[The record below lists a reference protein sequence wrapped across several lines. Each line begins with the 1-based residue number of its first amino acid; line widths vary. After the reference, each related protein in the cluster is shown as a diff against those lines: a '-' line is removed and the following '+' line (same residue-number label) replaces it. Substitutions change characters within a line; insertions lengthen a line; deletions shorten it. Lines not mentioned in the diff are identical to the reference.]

1 MLFSLYIKNY
11 ALIQELSVEFTPGLT
26 IITGETGAGKSI
38 LIGALNLVLGER
50 ASSDLVRSG
59 ATKAVIE
66 AVLKEV
72 HSKKINTL
80 LHAAEIETTSELIL
94 RRELSSSGQSRC
106 FINDTPS
113 TVSLLKQVG
122 DVIIDLHGQH
132 EHQMLLHADTHETLL
147 DDFAGT
153 TTAVI
158 TYKAARAKLLELQQQ
173 LKSLK
178 KEASERTKYSLK
190 IL

>member
-11 ALIQELSVEFTPGLT
+11 ALIQELSIEFTPGLT

-72 HSKKINTL
+72 HSEKLDTL
-80 LHAAEIETTSELIL
+80 LNAAEIETTTELIL

-106 FINDTPS
+106 FIFDLCCFG
-113 TVSLLKQVG
+113 VYLSLYSINYQ
-122 DVIIDLHGQH
+122 DNQD
-132 EHQMLLHADTHETLL
+132 E
-147 DDFAGT
+147 F
-153 TTAVI
+153 
-158 TYKAARAKLLELQQQ
+158 YFNSARGRQ
-173 LKSLK
+173 L
-178 KEASERTKYSLK
+178 AWH
-190 IL
+190 